1 MSSRDWAHWLSD
13 ILEAIQDVIAYTKDI
28 DFESFVED
36 RRSLQAVVY
45 CFIVI
50 GEAERHVPKEIQ
62 TRYPEIPWN
71 KMRGMRNFLV
81 HEYPWMSPRIIW
93 DTATHDIPPLLEPL
107 RRIVE
112 SHDT

>member
-1 MSSRDWAHWLSD
+1 MSSRDWKYWLSD
-13 ILEAIQDVIAYTKDI
+13 ILEAIRDVVSYTKDLN
-28 DFESFVED
+28 FEGFVED
-36 RRSLQAVVY
+36 RRSLHAVVY

-50 GEAERHVPKEIQ
+50 GEAERHVPEEIQ
-62 TRYPEIPWN
+62 ARYSEIPWD